1 MREGEINKACWL
13 PDIIIGQ
20 SCAVLWALMSVFI
33 FVLGRPE
40 WANVAPG
47 GLYRNLVIPMKK
59 KIEPKTR

>member
-13 PDIIIGQ
+13 PDIIIIIGQ

-40 WANVAPG
+40 WANVARGFVQEFGNP
-47 GLYRNLVIPMKK
+47 NEKK
-59 KIEPKTR
+59 K